1 MKTEEIEDL
10 PKDIKTGKKIISVY
24 GIGFVGTA
32 ITSVWLR
39 AGATIIAVDKNNK
52 IVNSINYKKISNTE
66 PKAKKAFV
74 EAVNNKKLFGTRN
87 VKLASKKSQIKIVS
101 VPVGIKNQVADLS
114 NVYSVIDDITS
125 NLNRNDII
133 IMTPTVPIGT
143 SNQLIKRIEN
153 KTKNES

>member
-10 PKDIKTGKKIISVY
+10 PKDIRTGKKIISVY

-39 AGATIIAVDKNNK
+39 AGATVIAVDKNNK
-52 IVNSINYKKISNTE
+52 IVNSINDKKIANTE
-66 PKAKKAFV
+66 PKAKEAFI
-74 EAVNNKKLFGTRN
+74 EAINNKRLFGTRN
-87 VKLASKKSQIKIVS
+87 IKLAAKKSQIKIVS
-101 VPVGIKNQVADLS
+101 VPVGIKNHIADLS
-114 NVYSVIDDITS
+114 NVYSVIDDITI

-143 SNQLIKRIEN
+143 SNQLIKRMES
-153 KTKNES
+153 KT